1 MTPARDEDG
10 NLWDVTDPNNPVLIQ
25 AAAQSQGPMT
35 LGTPDPTMADKG
47 RKIRNEAN
55 ASDYDPALAAAELA
69 AKQSQAASSARTAD
83 TQASAE
89 GRAAAKFGKERQS
102 EINTLR
108 LLQQGIDNLDKIYKD
123 SFAGKGFQSIGE
135 SYAPGG
141 LRPAN
146 EQLNTA
152 ANSLSSTVARALQL
166 TGQQFNTPAEAQ
178 MFIGGMLPKNND
190 PDEVILD
197 KILRLK
203 NVYEGA
209 AQTASLGGEYRPR
222 YDLETGGLI
231 GTGEDNANQAPPS
244 ATDRNIGLN
253 RQSNNLG
260 AATTYETIDDPTMKG
275 VNEEYRRR
283 LAEGLPAEDLLRWA
297 RGVGISDSDVLSD
310 IQAQAE
316 FRQANPGVSIDKY
329 DTQGIGQKNV
339 PLNLLEQ
346 GINSFGRTGPGTAAI
361 NYTNAAGFGIPQMLG
376 GERAALGMD
385 QIRDENPLWAF
396 GGDVAGV
403 ATGTGALAKLGQKV
417 VSQAPNL
424 AVKALSDSGR
434 AQFGRGILNDA
445 AYGAI
450 YGGTTEG
457 DPLTGALAA
466 GGGSFLG
473 QAGGAAIA
481 PIFAKPANAMG
492 NTFRNITGR
501 PNVPFSPK
509 PPKTERLITSRLAD
523 DTRGQLA
530 EAHRFGLPMAIADT
544 NPQLRAL
551 SGSATRKSPAAREF
565 AEVNIEPR
573 ALGQADRAQEQIATQ
588 LTAPVDPKVVGAE
601 IRKKAQ
607 DASRPYYDDAFSRPA
622 PVNDDLAAIL
632 ENPELKSAFNDA
644 ARIAANE
651 GKDPRALGF
660 DFNEA
665 GDVIGVRNPSWETL
679 DLMKRGLDQQLAPYR
694 DPFGRLN
701 LEGNPLA
708 QSIEGLRQRF
718 VATVDNLPGSG
729 PYKQARA
736 TYAEEIAPRTSL
748 GMGSDAFS
756 SRVPSRD
763 VTTTVSNLKPNQV
776 PTYQQGYATRM
787 ADQVDNSRLVS
798 DPYKSVYGST
808 SQREKLGTIFPQG
821 APNFGRVYDIEQNM
835 AKTAQETL
843 GGSQTATR
851 LGADAAFE
859 NGAFAGNAAE
869 IGLSAATGVPPVN
882 AILQGVKN
890 FGTDGVRLGLGKRS
904 EQRAADIAPY
914 LLNPDPVSSMQ
925 FIDEAMARQAA
936 YKAQQARSRRIGG
949 IFGAP
954 IGAGAGLSLVP

>member
-25 AAAQSQGPMT
+25 AAQAQGPVT
-35 LGTPDPTMADKG
+35 LGTPDPTAADKG

-55 ASDYDPALAAAELA
+55 ASDYDTEKARLDIVKSQLEITSQQIANETARIKAEEGKAGESKINELRQKDATLRSLATQIKRAEKAYNKNFKGGIWNWIEGNLPSA
-69 AKQSQAASSARTAD
+69 ERSEFNTIASTLLDAGQAAFRIPGSGD
-83 TQASAE
+83 
-89 GRAAAKFGKERQS
+89 QS
-102 EINTLR
+102 E
-108 LLQQGIDNLDKIYKD
+108 KEMEFK
-123 SFAGKGFQSIGE
+123 
-135 SYAPGG
+135 
-141 LRPAN
+141 
-146 EQLNTA
+146 LNAYMPSASSTDA
-152 ANSLSSTVARALQL
+152 ANAAN
-166 TGQQFNTPAEAQ
+166 F
-178 MFIGGMLPKNND
+178 D
-190 PDEVILD
+190 Y
-197 KILRLK
+197 LK
-203 NVYEGA
+203 TRTDNER
-209 AQTASLGGEYRPR
+209 ASLGLDPIDWNEPA
-222 YDLETGGLI
+222 EGGVA
-231 GTGEDNANQAPPS
+231 GQAPPS

-253 RQSNNLG
+253 RQANNLG
-260 AATTYETIDDPTMKG
+260 AATTYETINDPTMKG

-346 GINSFGRTGPGTAAI
+346 GVNSFGRTGPGTAAI
-361 NYTNAAGFGIPQMLG
+361 MTTNAAGFGIPQMLG

-501 PNVPFSPK
+501 PNVPFLPK

-651 GKDPRALGF
+651 GKDPRTLGF

-904 EQRAADIAPY
+904 EQRAADIAPF